1 MTTFLAS
8 TAERNRQKRQLA
20 ERAVKLAMQNQWQE
34 AVEVNRQII
43 DLAPEDVEAWNRL
56 GKALSELARYEEAR
70 DAYAEALRREPNN
83 PIAQKQ
89 IKRLSLLVEASPTGE
104 ETRDKLEPRLLIEE
118 TGKTGIFEL
127 ESPAPPATLA
137 RMAAGDQVYLK
148 IDGNAL
154 RVEDSRGTPLGL
166 VPAKAAARLIEL
178 MNGGNRYVAGVTS
191 VNEHS
196 IKVLIREVY
205 QAPEL
210 QGRVSFPSKGGPL
223 PPELRAY
230 AKDRALRFEIDEDEF
245 LAEEEEEEAL
255 EGEGEVEETT
265 SDIEYY
271 EEGEPGPV
279 E

>member
-20 ERAVKLAMQNQWQE
+20 ERAVKLAMQSQWQE

-43 DLAPEDVEAWNRL
+43 DLAPDDVEAWNRL

-70 DAYAEALRREPNN
+70 RAYEEALRREPNN

-89 IKRLSLLVEASPTGE
+89 IKRLSLLAEASPAGE

-148 IDGNAL
+148 IEGNAL
-154 RVEDSRGTPLGL
+154 RVEDSRGTLLGF
-166 VPAKAAARLIEL
+166 VPTKAAARLIEL

-191 VNEHS
+191 VNEHG

-230 AKDRALRFEIDEDEF
+230 AKDRALRFEIEEDEL
-245 LAEEEEEEAL
+245 LAEEEEEETL